1 MMASLLACLIKDCMP
16 FSIPF
21 SKAVMFK
28 SFTLMG
34 LVALVDAEWRHNY
47 RKTNQVSLRR
57 FVTVT
62 NAKVSTSTSINAS
75 SNLDLSRW
83 TSVPIS
89 VNSASTYTTQDIQE
103 RSLVASTMTRL
114 RRVPSLAP
122 PTEDEEEVEAV
133 ERDPDIFQGVTQ
145 ALVKTS
151 IWERLNGR
159 ELESPSAMEKLVQNC
174 LALTRHHDNEWVN
187 WKATDKITEEA
198 QENKLAAQ
206 KHLAEGEIFCYLGRC
221 SKEQDT
227 YYGGKLPIIKT
238 ISVIPMTPLEIADL
252 MLDSSKVQTY
262 NKFSLGR
269 TDLKQIEVGTGRTKI
284 VRNLTK
290 PLIGDEV
297 QSTTLIHAR
306 ELENGSYVVVSRA
319 VPSDEENSYG
329 KSEILLGVNLMVPH
343 SGSSSLVTSVTHVY
357 SPSLP
362 GLLAARLGVASAINF
377 VKDLRDSV
385 QPR

>member
-1 MMASLLACLIKDCMP
+1 MMASVLACLMRDCMP
-16 FSIPF
+16 FSISF

-34 LVALVDAEWRHNY
+34 LVALVDAEWGHNY
-47 RKTNQVSLRR
+47 GQTNQVSVSFGK
-57 FVTVT
+57 FVTS
-62 NAKVSTSTSINAS
+62 AKDSTDAS

-89 VNSASTYTTQDIQE
+89 VNSASTYTAQDIRE

-114 RRVPSLAP
+114 RRVPSVVP
-122 PTEDEEEVEAV
+122 PRKDLGEVEAV
-133 ERDPDIFQGVTQ
+133 EMDPDIFQGVTQ
-145 ALVKTS
+145 SLVKTS
-151 IWERLNGR
+151 IWERLNGS
-159 ELESPSAMEKLVQNC
+159 ELEHPSALEKLVQSG
-174 LALTRHHDNEWVN
+174 LALVRHHDNEWVN

-198 QENKLAAQ
+198 QESELAAE
-206 KHLAEGEIFCYLGRC
+206 KYLAEGEILCYLGRC
-221 SKEQDT
+221 RKDQDT

-238 ISVIPMTPLEIADL
+238 ISVIPMTPQEIADL
-252 MLDSSKVQTY
+252 MLDSSRVQTY

-269 TDLKQIEVGTGRTKI
+269 TDLKQIDVGIGRTKI

-290 PLIGDEV
+290 PPIGDEM
-297 QSTTLIHAR
+297 QSTTMIHAR
-306 ELENGSYVVVSRA
+306 ELENGAYVVVSRA
-319 VPSDEENSYG
+319 VPSDEENAYG

-357 SPSLP
+357 SPALP